1 MKIAPICLFL
11 YNRPYHALQTVNAL
25 SKAKNA
31 NKSKL
36 FVFCDGA
43 KQNATQQDID
53 NIIEVRRIADNIQGF
68 EQVTVIKQEENQGLA
83 NSILNGVTRV
93 VKEFGEV
100 IVLEDDH
107 VVHVDFLNYMN
118 YYLNMYTQ
126 NKRVMHISGFLRNSY
141 LQFFMNTV
149 FFTRLMDCGGWA
161 TWSDRW
167 EKLILDFKIIDSYLE
182 IPFNLEKFNFSKLD
196 NHAYFESNREKLKTW
211 AIFWYFTIAIH
222 NGLCL
227 MPKFSYVKNIGNDGS
242 GSNNVVKSA
251 ELSSNFIGKF
261 KPKRI
266 KVKERNLVEYYIQ
279 DAYAKRSRKRFNR
292 VKQLLHIILSKC
304 RNYCIKS
311 NLN

>member
-25 SKAKNA
+25 SKAQHA

-53 NIIEVRRIADNIQGF
+53 NISEVRRIADNIEGF
-68 EQVTVIKQEENQGLA
+68 EQVTVIKQDENQGLA
-83 NSILNGVTRV
+83 NSILSGVTRV
-93 VKEFGEV
+93 VKEFGKV

-118 YYLNMYTQ
+118 HYLNIYSEK
-126 NKRVMHISGFLRNSY
+126 KRVMHIGGLSRNSY

-149 FFTRLMDCGGWA
+149 FFTRYMDCWGWA

-167 EKLILDFKIIDSYLE
+167 DKLIMDFKIIDSYLE
-182 IPFNLEKFNFSKLD
+182 IPFNFEKFNFSKLD
-196 NHAYFESNREKLKTW
+196 YHTYFEPNREKLKTW

-242 GSNNVVKSA
+242 GSNNVVKTA
-251 ELSSNFIGKF
+251 EISSNFIGKF

-266 KVKERNLVEYYIQ
+266 KVKESKLGEYYIQ
-279 DAYAKRSRKRFNR
+279 DAYAKRSRKRFNS
-292 VKQLLHIILSKC
+292 VKSFLHQVLNSI
-304 RNYCIKS
+304 RNLVIQKI
-311 NLN
+311 